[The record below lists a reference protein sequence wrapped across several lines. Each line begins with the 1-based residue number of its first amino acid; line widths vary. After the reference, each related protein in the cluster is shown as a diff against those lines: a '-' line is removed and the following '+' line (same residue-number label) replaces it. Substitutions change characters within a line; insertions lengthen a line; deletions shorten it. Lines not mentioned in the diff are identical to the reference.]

1 MSFALYVVG
10 FLIVI
15 AGVAWGLVRAGVPTV
30 WVIIASVILFG
41 LGVLTGVT
49 RTRSRDLPKDP
60 SA

>member
-1 MSFALYVVG
+1 MSFALYVAGSLV
-10 FLIVI
+10 VI
-15 AGVAWGLVRAGVPTV
+15 GGVAWGLLKLGAPTI

-41 LGVLTGVT
+41 IGILTGVS

>member
-1 MSFALYVVG
+1 MSFALYVAG

-15 AGVAWGLVRAGVPTV
+15 AGVAWGLIRAGVPTI
-30 WVIIASVILFG
+30 WVIIASIILFG
-41 LGVLTGVT
+41 IGILTGVT

>member
-30 WVIIASVILFG
+30 WVVIASIILFG
-41 LGVLTGVT
+41 LGILTGVT

>member
-1 MSFALYVVG
+1 MSFALYVAG

-15 AGVAWGLVRAGVPTV
+15 AGIAWGLVRLGVPTV

-41 LGVLTGVT
+41 LGILKGVT

>member
-1 MSFALYVVG
+1 MSFALYVAGSLV
-10 FLIVI
+10 VI
-15 AGVAWGLVRAGVPTV
+15 AGVAWGLLKLGAPTI

-41 LGVLTGVT
+41 IGILTGVS

>member
-1 MSFALYVVG
+1 MSFVLYVIG
-10 FLIVI
+10 FLVVI
-15 AGVAWGLVRAGVPTV
+15 AGVAWGLVRAGLPTV

-41 LGVLTGVT
+41 LGILTGVT

>member
-1 MSFALYVVG
+1 MSFVLYVVG
-10 FLIVI
+10 FLVVI
-15 AGVAWGLVRAGVPTV
+15 GGVAWGLITAGAPTV

-41 LGVLTGVT
+41 IGILTGVT

>member
-15 AGVAWGLVRAGVPTV
+15 AGVAWGLVRLGLPTV
-30 WVIIASVILFG
+30 WVVIISVILFG
-41 LGVLTGVT
+41 LGILTGVT

>member
-1 MSFALYVVG
+1 MSFVLYVIG

-15 AGVAWGLVRAGVPTV
+15 AGVAWGLVRAGLPTV

-41 LGVLTGVT
+41 LGILTGVT

>member
-10 FLIVI
+10 FLILI
-15 AGVAWGLVRAGVPTV
+15 GGVAWGLIKAGVPTI

-41 LGVLTGVT
+41 IGILTGVT
-49 RTRSRDLPKDP
+49 RTRSRDLPKNP